1 MAALSN
7 EAKYRGLLRDLNKAT
22 NELTELKNIA
32 NSKMNQI
39 QSTTAF
45 SDNMMLIDAKRYQ
58 IRLIRDKLSKFNRNF
73 VESLRKSRSRSRS
86 PNGTRRRSRSR
97 SQNRGTRRS
106 RN

>member
-73 VESLRKSRSRSRS
+73 VESLRKSRSRS
-86 PNGTRRRSRSR
+86 PNGTRGRRRSR

-106 RN
+106 RS